1 MADPS
6 LSDQALA
13 ALDEALRE
21 TNPLNRMML
30 IERALKLHRQA
41 LEARDAGSDANARP
55 GDRAGRR
62 TQR

>member
-13 ALDEALRE
+13 VLDEALRE
-21 TNPLNRMML
+21 TNPITRMML
-30 IERALKLHRQA
+30 IEQALKLHRQA
-41 LEARDAGSDANARP
+41 VERRDDPSAVDAPP
-55 GDRAGRR
+55 GDRTGRR

>member
-13 ALDEALRE
+13 VLDEALRE
-21 TNPLNRMML
+21 TNPINRMML
-30 IERALKLHRQA
+30 IEQALKLHRRA
-41 LEARDAGSDANARP
+41 LEARDAALAADAKPA
-55 GDRAGRR
+55 AGTFRR

>member
-6 LSDQALA
+6 LSDQALSV
-13 ALDEALRE
+13 LDEALRE
-21 TNPLNRMML
+21 TNPITRMML
-30 IERALKLHRQA
+30 IEQALKLHRQA
-41 LEARDAGSDANARP
+41 VEARDAGVAADAGR